1 MIKLNDIHC
10 RRSYCHANECWQN
23 ILMWNELLRL
33 WCSLQSERTA
43 QFHTVL
49 LCLYVVVPTTSLASN
64 SALGTLFSSGRSL
77 FGQLWGEKKHSRLCL
92 YYHNN
97 ITKTLSLNFFYKNYI
112 AHYSCHF
119 PQHVKWAPGR
129 VRWRGAGLF
138 KWLNRCSQLVW
149 TDGAGHLLWRS
160 RARGRGESEGDRRQ
174 NTSLPLEPP
183 HRNMSSKCP
192 KCEKTVYFGE

>member
-1 MIKLNDIHC
+1 MLTEYINVKWATSALMQPAIWKDNTV
-10 RRSYCHANECWQN
+10 SYCFPLFICGGPYHLSSFKQRSRN
-23 ILMWNELLRL
+23 LVFLREKFV
-33 WCSLQSERTA
+33 WS
-43 QFHTVL
+43 VM
-49 LCLYVVVPTTSLASN
+49 
-64 SALGTLFSSGRSL
+64 G
-77 FGQLWGEKKHSRLCL
+77 WKKHSRLCL

-129 VRWRGAGLF
+129 VWWRGAGLF